1 MQRLKTNKQVLPD
14 LFWDQIQNNEGMII
28 DFRA

>member
-1 MQRLKTNKQVLPD
+1 MERLKTNKQALAD
-14 LFWDQIQNNEGMII
+14 LSCDALQNNKGMII

>member
-1 MQRLKTNKQVLPD
+1 MQRLKTNKQVLAD